1 MYRKNIGCVALSS
14 LLFCSSLLYAQ
25 EDQTS
30 LSESAVQGEAAFAIC
45 QSCHDAS
52 LDPPK
57 APPMYGVQRR
67 YNRQYE
73 NQQEF
78 VDAIVK
84 FVSKPTEDGALMKH
98 PIKKLGLMP
107 ALPLGDDNLSKIA
120 TYIYEENFEPPCDHW
135 ANAISAEKGKGRH
148 REQVQSNY
156 NELCK

>member
-1 MYRKNIGCVALSS
+1 MYVKYFCCGALTS
-14 LLFCSSLLYAQ
+14 LLIGNSFICAQ

-30 LSESAVQGEAAFAIC
+30 LSEMASEGEAEFAIC

-52 LDPPK
+52 LSPPK

-67 YNRQYE
+67 YKRQYE

-84 FVSKPTEDGALMKH
+84 FVSQPTEEGALMKH
-98 PIKKLGLMP
+98 PIKRLGLMP
-107 ALPLGDDNLSKIA
+107 ALPLGENKQSRIA

-135 ANAISAEKGKGRH
+135 SNTISSEKGNGNHKRH
-148 REQVQSNY
+148 IQSMY
-156 NELCK
+156 DELCK

>member
-1 MYRKNIGCVALSS
+1 MLRKNISGWALSS
-14 LLFCSSLLYAQ
+14 LLLGSSLLYAQ

-45 QSCHDAS
+45 QSCHNAS
-52 LDPPK
+52 LAPPK

-67 YNRQYE
+67 YMRQYE

-84 FVSKPTEDGALMKH
+84 FVSQPTNEGALMKH
-98 PIKKLGLMP
+98 PVKKLGLMP
-107 ALPLGDDNLSKIA
+107 ALPLGDEMLSTIA

-135 ANAISAEKGKGRH
+135 ANAISSEKGKSKH
-148 REQVQSNY
+148 RKKVQANY
-156 NELCK
+156 DQLCH